1 MVDSPGPIAQLAEQQ
16 PFKLLVPSSSLGGLT
31 LESVYKRSE
40 YLRFLMSFRSEYFG
54 CVDVDHETN
63 MNEGGLI
70 LNEQNK
76 SNYFGC

>member
-31 LESVYKRSE
+31 
-40 YLRFLMSFRSEYFG
+40 
-54 CVDVDHETN
+54 N
-63 MNEGGLI
+63 A
-70 LNEQNK
+70 QNK